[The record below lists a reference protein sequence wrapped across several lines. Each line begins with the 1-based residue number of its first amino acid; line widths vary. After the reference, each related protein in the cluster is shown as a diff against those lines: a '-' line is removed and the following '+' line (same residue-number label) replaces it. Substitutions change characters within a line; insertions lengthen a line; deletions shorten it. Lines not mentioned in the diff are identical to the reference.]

1 MMSNKYTFK
10 SENHNINSEDI
21 EAVESFKVLSSDGTD
36 WVVQYK
42 NKIHNCKIISLD
54 SQTKEY
60 QIEIDHQLL
69 VFTLQDEV
77 DRRVEAMGMNKV
89 IKPVLD
95 QLKAPMP
102 GLVIN
107 IEVKPGDEIDEGD
120 TLLVLEA
127 MKMENVIKAIGSG
140 TVKEIKVVQGD
151 KVDKDQVL
159 IQF

>member
-1 MMSNKYTFK
+1 MSKNYTFK
-10 SENHNINSEDI
+10 SENHSINSEDI
-21 EAVESFKVLSSDGTD
+21 EAIDTFQVLSSDGND
-36 WVVQYK
+36 WVVQFK
-42 NKIHNCKIISLD
+42 NKIHKCKIVSFD

-69 VFTLQDEV
+69 YFTLQDEV
-77 DRRVEAMGMNKV
+77 DRRVEAMGMNEV
-89 IKPVLD
+89 IKPILD

-107 IEVKPGDEIDEGD
+107 IEVNAGDEVEEGD

-127 MKMENVIKAIGSG
+127 MKMENVIKAVGSG
-140 TVKEIKVVQGD
+140 TVKEIKVEKGD
-151 KVDKDQVL
+151 KVDKDQIL